1 MLTISK
7 PLSAGQAQTYHQK
20 EFTAKEQNYWSQ
32 RGIIAGEWQG
42 RLAGQFG
49 LAGIVSAEDFAK
61 LSQGQHPQTGEQLVR
76 QRASYEYQDADGKTI
91 KTMEH
96 RAGWDATFS
105 APKSVSLT
113 ALVGGDERV
122 REAHRESVRVAL
134 DQLEHYTQA
143 RIGGN
148 HPPET
153 TGKFIAAK
161 FEHDTARPVDGY
173 VAPQLHTHAVV
184 FNVTERDNGQPRAIQ
199 PQSLFAS
206 QQFATAV
213 YQSELTYKLRQ
224 LGYEITA
231 GRSGAPEIKGY
242 TQEYL
247 DASSPRSQQIRE
259 YLERTGR
266 SGKESAEIAA
276 HSTRDRKEIHSP
288 GEVMAAH
295 RKLAADFGHQAEAV
309 VRAAR
314 ERSQHREKP
323 VNSLERVRES
333 LTFSRDK
340 NFERE
345 AVVDERV
352 LIRDGLR
359 RGMGEI
365 THAQVRANLEARL
378 ASGEFQIVERP
389 RGVPGRQFTTA
400 KTIEAEHEILR
411 RMREGQNHVEPVLS
425 RPQAITVADQ
435 HPHLNR
441 AQKSVVEDVLSSPDR
456 IQGIQGFAGAGK
468 TTTLTAIR
476 GAAESQGYQVEGFAP
491 TSRAAR
497 QLNEAGIEA
506 GTLQGF
512 LARTAYSELERKHFY
527 LVDESSLASTNQIR
541 EFLSRLGPHD
551 RVLLIGDIRQHQGVE
566 AGRPFEQLQEA
577 GMHTAKLDEIVRQQD
592 PALKSAVEMLA
603 TGQVSAA
610 LDALQQQGRVKEIPN
625 AEDRV
630 RAIAKCYL
638 ESPENTLIVSPDNAS
653 RQELNAAVRQE
664 LKATGTIAPED
675 HRFLVL
681 VQRQD
686 LTGAERSWASHYE
699 MNDVVR
705 YARGSKAIG
714 IAATAY
720 ASVVAIDPAA
730 NQLTVEKTNQELA
743 TYDPRRLTGVSVYQE
758 IDREFSVGDRI
769 QFTAP
774 DKSLGVANRDL
785 ATIQA
790 IHPDGRLSARL
801 DNNRQIEF
809 NVGEHRHFDHGYA
822 VTSHSSQG
830 FTAERVL
837 VHADT
842 SVHPDLLN
850 SRFGYVSISRASH
863 EATLFTDDMA
873 KLGPQLGADVSKTS
887 ALEINQPSSIGLG
900 IGIGALIR
908 CQPFKVEKSRWCQN
922 DDHPGELRPYPA
934 PKSSTS

>member
-7 PLSAGQAQTYHQK
+7 PLSAGQAQCYHQK

-32 RGIIAGEWQG
+32 RGVTAGVWQG
-42 RLAGQFG
+42 RLAEQFG
-49 LAGIVSAEDFAK
+49 LAETVSAEDFAK

-76 QRASYEYQDADGKTI
+76 QRASYEYQDADGKRV

-122 REAHRESVRVAL
+122 REAHRDSVRLAL

-173 VAPQLHTHAVV
+173 VAPQLHTHVV
-184 FNVTERDNGQPRAIQ
+184 IFNMTERADGETRALQ
-199 PQSLFAS
+199 ERGLFQS
-206 QQFATAV
+206 QQFATAI
-213 YQSELTYKLRQ
+213 YQSELTYRVRQ
-224 LGYEITA
+224 LGYEITT

-259 YLERTGR
+259 YLERTRR
-266 SGKESAEIAA
+266 SGKEAAEIAA
-276 HSTRDRKEIHSP
+276 HATRDRKEIHSP
-288 GEVMAAH
+288 REVMAAH

-314 ERSQHREKP
+314 ERCQHQEKP
-323 VNSLERVRES
+323 VNSFERVRES
-333 LTFSRDK
+333 VTFSRDK

-345 AVVDERV
+345 AVVDERA

-365 THAQVRANLEARL
+365 THAQVRANLDARVG
-378 ASGEFQIVERP
+378 SGEFQIVERP
-389 RGVPGRQFTTA
+389 QGIPGRQLTTA
-400 KTIEAEHEILR
+400 KTVEAEHEILR

-425 RPQAITVADQ
+425 RSQAIAVADHHQ
-435 HPHLNR
+435 HLNR
-441 AQKSVVEDVLSSPDR
+441 TQRSVVEDVLSSSDH
-456 IQGIQGFAGAGK
+456 IQGIQGFAGSGK
-468 TTTLTAIR
+468 TTTLAAIR
-476 GAAESQGYQVEGFAP
+476 GAAEGQGYQVEGFAP

-512 LARTAYSELERKHFY
+512 LVRTANSGVREQKHFY
-527 LVDESSLASTNQIR
+527 LVDESSLASTNQMR
-541 EFLSRLGPHD
+541 EFLSRLGPND
-551 RVLLIGDIRQHQGVE
+551 RVLLIGDTHQHQGVE

-577 GMHTAKLDEIVRQQD
+577 GMRTARLDEIVRQQE
-592 PALKSAVEMLA
+592 PALKSAVELLA
-603 TGQVSAA
+603 TGHVSAA
-610 LDALQQQGRVKEIPN
+610 LDALEEQGRVKEILN
-625 AEDRV
+625 AEHRI
-630 RAIAKCYL
+630 RTIAKSYV
-638 ESPENTLIVSPDNAS
+638 ESPDNTLIVSPDNAS
-653 RQELNAAVRQE
+653 RRELNLAVRQE
-664 LKATGTIAPED
+664 LKANGSLAPED
-675 HRFLVL
+675 HTFRVL

-686 LTGAERSWASHYE
+686 MTGAERSWASQYE
-699 MNDVVR
+699 INDVVR
-705 YARGSKAIG
+705 YTRGSKTIG
-714 IAATAY
+714 IEAAAY
-720 ASVVAIDPAA
+720 ASVVAINPGA
-730 NQLTVEKTNQELA
+730 NLLTVEKANHELA

-758 IDREFSVGDRI
+758 IERELSVGDRI

-774 DKSLGVANRDL
+774 DKSLGVANRDM
-785 ATIQA
+785 AAIEA
-790 IHPDGRLSARL
+790 IHPDGRLSVRL

-809 NVGEHRHFDHGYA
+809 NPNEHRHLDHGYA
-822 VTSHSSQG
+822 VTSHSAQG
-830 FTAERVL
+830 LTAERVL

-850 SRFGYVSISRASH
+850 SRFAYVSISRASH
-863 EATLFTDDMA
+863 EATLFTDDLA
-873 KLGPQLGADVSKTS
+873 KLGPRLGAEVSKTS
-887 ALEINQPSSIGLG
+887 ALEINQASSIAQG
-900 IGIGALIR
+900 IGIRI
-908 CQPFKVEKSRWCQN
+908 
-922 DDHPGELRPYPA
+922 
-934 PKSSTS
+934 

>member
-1 MLTISK
+1 
-7 PLSAGQAQTYHQK
+7 
-20 EFTAKEQNYWSQ
+20 
-32 RGIIAGEWQG
+32 
-42 RLAGQFG
+42 
-49 LAGIVSAEDFAK
+49 
-61 LSQGQHPQTGEQLVR
+61 
-76 QRASYEYQDADGKTI
+76 
-91 KTMEH
+91 MEH

-206 QQFATAV
+206 QQFATAI

-224 LGYEITA
+224 LGYEITT

-242 TQEYL
+242 TQVYL

-259 YLERTGR
+259 HLERTGH
-266 SGKESAEIAA
+266 SGKEAAEIAA

-295 RKLAADFGHQAEAV
+295 RKLAADFGYQAEAV
-309 VRAAR
+309 VRAAQ
-314 ERSQHREKP
+314 ERLQHQEKP
-323 VNSLERVRES
+323 VNSVDRVRES

-345 AVVDERV
+345 AVVDERA

-365 THAQVRANLEARL
+365 THAQVRAHLDARL
-378 ASGEFQIVERP
+378 ASGEFQIVARQQ
-389 RGVPGRQFTTA
+389 GVPGRQFTTA
-400 KTIEAEHEILR
+400 NTIAAEQEILH
-411 RMREGQNHVEPVLS
+411 RMREGKNQVEPVLS
-425 RPQAITVADQ
+425 RPQAIAVADRHQ
-435 HPHLNR
+435 HLNH
-441 AQKSVVEDVLSSPDR
+441 AQKSVVEDVLSAPDR

-468 TTTLTAIR
+468 TTTLTVIR
-476 GAAESQGYQVEGFAP
+476 SAAESQGYQVEGFAP
-491 TSRAAR
+491 TSRAAK
-497 QLNEAGIEA
+497 QLELAEVHA

-512 LARTAYSELERKHFY
+512 LARTANPDAPERKHLY

-541 EFLSRLGPHD
+541 EFLTRLGPHD

-577 GMHTAKLDEIVRQQD
+577 GMRTAKLDEIVRQKD

-610 LDALQQQGRVKEIPN
+610 LDALGQQGRVKEIPN
-625 AEDRV
+625 REERF
-630 RAIAKCYL
+630 RAIAKSYV

-653 RQELNAAVRQE
+653 RRELNTAVRQE
-664 LKATGTIAPED
+664 LKATGAVAPED
-675 HRFLVL
+675 HTFRVL
-681 VQRQD
+681 VPRHD
-686 LTGAERSWASHYE
+686 MTGAERSWASHYE
-699 MNDVVR
+699 IDDVVR
-705 YARGSKAIG
+705 YTRGSKTIGTEAGSYALVAAINPG
-714 IAATAY
+714 T
-720 ASVVAIDPAA
+720 
-730 NQLTVEKTNQELA
+730 NQLTVEKANGELA
-743 TYDPRRLTGVSVYQE
+743 TYDPRRLTGVSVYRE

-785 ATIQA
+785 ATIES

-801 DNNRQIEF
+801 DGRCQIEF
-809 NVGEHRHFDHGYA
+809 YASEHRHFDHGYA

-830 FTAERVL
+830 LTAARVL

-863 EATLFTDDMA
+863 EATLFTDDIA

-887 ALEINQPSSIGLG
+887 ALEINPASSLSQA
-900 IGIGALIR
+900 IGICL
-908 CQPFKVEKSRWCQN
+908 
-922 DDHPGELRPYPA
+922 
-934 PKSSTS
+934 

>member
-1 MLTISK
+1 M
-7 PLSAGQAQTYHQK
+7 
-20 EFTAKEQNYWSQ
+20 
-32 RGIIAGEWQG
+32 
-42 RLAGQFG
+42 
-49 LAGIVSAEDFAK
+49 
-61 LSQGQHPQTGEQLVR
+61 R
-76 QRASYEYQDADGKTI
+76 QRASYEYQDADGKRI

-148 HPPET
+148 HPAET

-173 VAPQLHTHAVV
+173 VAPQLHTHVV
-184 FNVTERDNGQPRAIQ
+184 IFNMTERADGETRALQ
-199 PQSLFAS
+199 ERGLFQS
-206 QQFATAV
+206 QQFATAI
-213 YQSELTYKLRQ
+213 YQSELTYRVRQ
-224 LGYEITA
+224 LGYEITT

-259 YLERTGR
+259 YLERTRR
-266 SGKESAEIAA
+266 SGKEAAEIAA
-276 HSTRDRKEIHSP
+276 HATRDRKEIHSP
-288 GEVMAAH
+288 REVMAAH

-309 VRAAR
+309 VRAAH
-314 ERSQHREKP
+314 ERCQHQEKP
-323 VNSLERVRES
+323 VNSFERVRES
-333 LTFSRDK
+333 VTFSRDK

-345 AVVDERV
+345 AVVDERA

-365 THAQVRANLEARL
+365 THAQVRANLDARV
-378 ASGEFQIVERP
+378 ASGEFQIVERSQ
-389 RGVPGRQFTTA
+389 GIPGRQFTTA

-425 RPQAITVADQ
+425 RSQAIAVADHHQ
-435 HPHLNR
+435 HLNR
-441 AQKSVVEDVLSSPDR
+441 TQRSVVEDVLSSSDH
-456 IQGIQGFAGAGK
+456 IQGIQGFAGSGK
-468 TTTLTAIR
+468 TTTLAAIR
-476 GAAESQGYQVEGFAP
+476 GAAERQGYQVEGFAP

-512 LARTAYSELERKHFY
+512 LVRTANPDLREQKHFY
-527 LVDESSLASTNQIR
+527 LVDESSLASTNQMR
-541 EFLSRLGPHD
+541 EFLSRLGPND
-551 RVLLIGDIRQHQGVE
+551 RVLLIGDTRQHQGVE

-577 GMHTAKLDEIVRQQD
+577 GMRTARLDEIVRQKD
-592 PALKSAVEMLA
+592 PALKSAVELLA

-625 AEDRV
+625 AEERV
-630 RAIAKCYL
+630 RTIAKSYV

-653 RQELNAAVRQE
+653 RRELNVAVRQE
-664 LKATGTIAPED
+664 LKANGSLAPED
-675 HRFLVL
+675 HTFRVL

-686 LTGAERSWASHYE
+686 MTGAERSWASHYE
-699 MNDVVR
+699 INDVVR
-705 YARGSKAIG
+705 YTRGSKTIG
-714 IAATAY
+714 IEAAAY
-720 ASVVAIDPAA
+720 ASVVAINPAA
-730 NQLTVEKTNQELA
+730 NLLTVEKANHELA

-758 IDREFSVGDRI
+758 IERELSVGDRI

-774 DKSLGVANRDL
+774 DKSLGVANRDM
-785 ATIQA
+785 AAIEA
-790 IHPDGRLSARL
+790 IHPDGRLSVRL

-809 NVGEHRHFDHGYA
+809 NPNEHRHLDHGYA

-830 FTAERVL
+830 LTAERVL

-863 EATLFTDDMA
+863 EATLFTDDLA
-873 KLGPQLGADVSKTS
+873 KLGPQLGAEVSKTS
-887 ALEINQPSSIGLG
+887 ALEINQASSIAQGIGLG
-900 IGIGALIR
+900 L
-908 CQPFKVEKSRWCQN
+908 
-922 DDHPGELRPYPA
+922 
-934 PKSSTS
+934 

>member
-32 RGIIAGEWQG
+32 RGVIAGEWQG
-42 RLAGQFG
+42 RLVEQFG
-49 LAGIVSAEDFAK
+49 LAGTVSAEDFAK

-113 ALVGGDERV
+113 ALVGGDDRV
-122 REAHRESVRVAL
+122 RKAHRESVRVAL
-134 DQLEHYTQA
+134 DQLEHYTQT

-153 TGKFIAAK
+153 TGRFIAAK

-184 FNVTERDNGQPRAIQ
+184 FNITERDNGQPRAIQ

-206 QQFATAV
+206 QQFATAI
-213 YQSELTYKLRQ
+213 YQSELTYRLRQ
-224 LGYEITA
+224 LGYEITT

-266 SGKESAEIAA
+266 SGKEAAEIAA

-288 GEVMAAH
+288 KEVMAAH
-295 RKLAADFGHQAEAV
+295 RKLAADFGHQADAV

-314 ERSQHREKP
+314 ERSQHQEKP
-323 VNSLERVRES
+323 LNSLDRVRES

-345 AVVDERV
+345 AVVDERA

-389 RGVPGRQFTTA
+389 QGIPSRHFTTA
-400 KTIEAEHEILR
+400 KTIQAEHEVIR
-411 RMREGQNHVEPVLS
+411 RVREGQNHLDPILP
-425 RPQAITVADQ
+425 RQQAIAVADQ

-441 AQKSVVEDVLSSPDR
+441 AQKAVVEDVLSSPDR
-456 IQGIQGFAGAGK
+456 IQGIQGFAGSGK
-468 TTTLTAIR
+468 TTTLTAMR
-476 GAAESQGYQVEGFAP
+476 SAAETQGYQVEGFAP
-491 TSRAAR
+491 TSRAAC
-497 QLNEAGIEA
+497 QLNEAGIDA

-512 LARTAYSELERKHFY
+512 LVRTGNPDRREHKHLYF
-527 LVDESSLASTNQIR
+527 VDESSLASTNQMR
-541 EFLSRLGPHD
+541 EFLARIGPND

-577 GMHTAKLDEIVRQQD
+577 GMRTAKLDEIVRQKE
-592 PALKSAVEMLA
+592 PALRSAVELLA

-610 LDALQQQGRVKEIPN
+610 LDALQEQGRAKEIPN
-625 AEDRV
+625 GEERV
-630 RAIAKCYL
+630 RAIAKSYV
-638 ESPENTLIVSPDNAS
+638 ESPANTLIVSPDNAS
-653 RQELNAAVRQE
+653 RHELNIAVRQE
-664 LKATGTIAPED
+664 LKATGAVARED
-675 HRFLVL
+675 HNFPVL

-686 LTGAERSWASHYE
+686 MTGAERSWASHYE
-699 MNDVVR
+699 INDVVR
-705 YARGSKAIG
+705 YARGSKSIG
-714 IAATAY
+714 IEAAAY
-720 ASVVAIDPAA
+720 ASVVAINPAT
-730 NQLTVEKTNQELA
+730 NQLTVEKSDQELA
-743 TYDPRRLTGVSVYQE
+743 TYDPRRLTGVSVYRE
-758 IDREFSVGDRI
+758 NEREFSVGDRM

-785 ATIQA
+785 AVIESIT
-790 IHPDGRLSARL
+790 PDGRVTARL
-801 DNNRQIEF
+801 NNNRHIEF
-809 NVGEHRHFDHGYA
+809 NAGEHRHFDHGYA

-830 FTAERVL
+830 LTAERVL

-850 SRFGYVSISRASH
+850 SRFAYVSISRASH
-863 EATLFTDDMA
+863 EATLFTDDLA
-873 KLGPQLGADVSKTS
+873 KLGPQLGAEVSKTS
-887 ALEINQPSSIGLG
+887 ALEINQPSSIAQGIRLGL
-900 IGIGALIR
+900 
-908 CQPFKVEKSRWCQN
+908 
-922 DDHPGELRPYPA
+922 
-934 PKSSTS
+934 

>member
-32 RGIIAGEWQG
+32 RGVIAGEWQG

-49 LAGIVSAEDFAK
+49 LAGTVSAEDFAK

-134 DQLEHYTQA
+134 NQLEHYTQA

-206 QQFATAV
+206 QQFATAI

-224 LGYEITA
+224 FGYEITT

-266 SGKESAEIAA
+266 SGKEAAEIAA
-276 HSTRDRKEIHSP
+276 HSTRDRKDIHSP
-288 GEVMAAH
+288 GEIMAAH

-314 ERSQHREKP
+314 QRSQHQEKL
-323 VNSLERVRES
+323 VNAFERVRES

-345 AVVDERV
+345 AVVDERA

-359 RGMGEI
+359 RGMGEV
-365 THAQVRANLEARL
+365 THTQVRANLEARL
-378 ASGEFQIVERP
+378 ASGEFQVVERHQ
-389 RGVPGRQFTTA
+389 GVPGRQFTTA

-411 RMREGQNHVEPVLS
+411 RMREGQNHVGPVLS
-425 RPQAITVADQ
+425 RPQAIAVADQ
-435 HPHLNR
+435 HGHLNH

-456 IQGIQGFAGAGK
+456 IQGVQGFAGAGK
-468 TTTLTAIR
+468 TTTLAAIR
-476 GAAESQGYQVEGFAP
+476 SAAKRQGYQVEGFAP

-497 QLNEAGIEA
+497 HLEEASIEA

-512 LARTAYSELERKHFY
+512 LARSSNPDLPEQKHFY

-541 EFLSRLGPHD
+541 EFLSRLGPDD

-610 LDALQQQGRVKEIPN
+610 LDALYQQGRVKEIPN
-625 AEDRV
+625 AGERV
-630 RAIAKCYL
+630 RAIAKSYA

-653 RQELNAAVRQE
+653 RRQLNVAVRQE
-664 LKATGTIAPED
+664 LKAIGTVSPED
-675 HRFLVL
+675 HTFRVL

-686 LTGAERSWASHYE
+686 MTGAERSWASHYE
-699 MNDVVR
+699 IDDVVR
-705 YARGSKAIG
+705 YTRGSKAIG
-714 IAATAY
+714 IEAAAY
-720 ASVVAIDPAA
+720 ASVVAINPAA
-730 NQLTVEKTNQELA
+730 NQLTVEKANKELA
-743 TYDPRRLTGVSVYQE
+743 TYDARRLTGVSVYRE
-758 IDREFSVGDRI
+758 IDRQFSVGDRV

-785 ATIQA
+785 AVIESIAPEGQVT
-790 IHPDGRLSARL
+790 ARL
-801 DNNRQIEF
+801 DNNSQIEF
-809 NVGEHRHFDHGYA
+809 NAGDHRHFDHGYA

-830 FTAERVL
+830 LTAERVL

-842 SVHPDLLN
+842 SVYPDLLN

-873 KLGPQLGADVSKTS
+873 KLAPQLGADVSKTS
-887 ALEINQPSSIGLG
+887 ALEISQPSSVAQG
-900 IGIGALIR
+900 IGIGL
-908 CQPFKVEKSRWCQN
+908 
-922 DDHPGELRPYPA
+922 
-934 PKSSTS
+934 

>member
-7 PLSAGQAQTYHQK
+7 PLSAGQAQNYHQK

-42 RLAGQFG
+42 QLAGQFG

-105 APKSVSLT
+105 EPKSVSLT
-113 ALVGGDERV
+113 ALVGGDDRV

-134 DQLEHYTQA
+134 DQLERYTQA

-184 FNVTERDNGQPRAIQ
+184 FNVTERETGQPRAIQ

-206 QQFATAV
+206 QQFATAI
-213 YQSELTYKLRQ
+213 YQSELTYRLRQ
-224 LGYEITA
+224 LGYEITT

-266 SGKESAEIAA
+266 SGKEAAEIAA

-295 RKLAADFGHQAEAV
+295 RKLAAHFGHQAETV
-309 VRAAR
+309 VRVAR
-314 ERSQHREKP
+314 ERSQHQEKP
-323 VNSLERVRES
+323 VNSFERVRES

-345 AVVDERV
+345 AVVDERA
-352 LIRDGLR
+352 LIGDGLR
-359 RGMGEI
+359 RGMGEV
-365 THAQVRANLEARL
+365 THTQVRANLEARL
-378 ASGEFQIVERP
+378 ASGEFQVVDRP
-389 RGVPGRQFTTA
+389 QGVPGRQFTTA

-425 RPQAITVADQ
+425 RPHAIAVADQ

-456 IQGIQGFAGAGK
+456 VQGIQGFAGAGK
-468 TTTLTAIR
+468 TTTLIVLR
-476 GAAESQGYQVEGFAP
+476 SAAEGQGYQVEGFAP

-497 QLNEAGIEA
+497 QLNESGIEA
-506 GTLQGF
+506 GTLQSF
-512 LARTAYSELERKHFY
+512 LARSANPDLPEQKHFY

-541 EFLSRLGPHD
+541 EFLSRLGPDD

-625 AEDRV
+625 REERV
-630 RAIAKCYL
+630 CAIAKTYV

-653 RQELNAAVRQE
+653 RRQLNVAVRQE
-664 LKATGTIAPED
+664 LKAIGTVAPED
-675 HRFLVL
+675 HVFRVL

-686 LTGAERSWASHYE
+686 MTGAERSWASHYE
-699 MNDVVR
+699 IDDVVR
-705 YARGSKAIG
+705 YTRGSKAIG
-714 IAATAY
+714 IEAGAY
-720 ASVVAIDPAA
+720 TSVLAINPSA
-730 NQLTVEKTNQELA
+730 NQLTIEKADQELA
-743 TYDPRRLTGVSVYQE
+743 TYDPRRLTGVSVYRE
-758 IDREFSVGDRI
+758 IEREFSVGDRI

-774 DKSLGVANRDL
+774 HKSLGVANRDL
-785 ATIQA
+785 AVIEV

-801 DNNRQIEF
+801 DNNRHIEF
-809 NVGEHRHFDHGYA
+809 NASEHRHFDHGYA

-830 FTAERVL
+830 LTAERVL

-863 EATLFTDDMA
+863 EATLFTDDIA

-887 ALEINQPSSIGLG
+887 ALEINQGSSVAQGLG
-900 IGIGALIR
+900 IGL
-908 CQPFKVEKSRWCQN
+908 
-922 DDHPGELRPYPA
+922 
-934 PKSSTS
+934 

>member
-7 PLSAGQAQTYHQK
+7 PLSAGQAQNYHQK

-32 RGIIAGEWQG
+32 RGIIGGEWQG
-42 RLAGQFG
+42 QLAGQFG

-61 LSQGQHPQTGEQLVR
+61 LSQGQHPQTEEQLVR
-76 QRASYEYQDADGKTI
+76 QRASYEYQDAEGKTI

-113 ALVGGDERV
+113 ALVGGDDRV

-206 QQFATAV
+206 QQFATAI

-224 LGYEITA
+224 FGYEITT

-242 TQEYL
+242 TQDYL

-266 SGKESAEIAA
+266 SGKEAAEIAA

-314 ERSQHREKP
+314 ERSQHHEKP
-323 VNSLERVRES
+323 VNSFERVRES

-345 AVVDERV
+345 AVVDERA

-359 RGMGEI
+359 RGMGEV
-365 THAQVRANLEARL
+365 THTQVRANLEARL
-378 ASGEFQIVERP
+378 ASGEFQTVERSK
-389 RGVPGRQFTTA
+389 GVPGRQFTTA

-425 RPQAITVADQ
+425 RPHAIAVADQ
-435 HPHLNR
+435 HTHLNQ

-468 TTTLTAIR
+468 TTTLTVIR
-476 GAAESQGYQVEGFAP
+476 SAAERQSYQVEGFAP

-512 LARTAYSELERKHFY
+512 LARSASPDLPEQKHFY
-527 LVDESSLASTNQIR
+527 FVDESSLASTNQIR
-541 EFLSRLGPHD
+541 EFLSRLGPDD

-577 GMHTAKLDEIVRQQD
+577 GMRTAKLDEIVRQKD

-625 AEDRV
+625 AEERI
-630 RAIAKCYL
+630 RAIAKSYV

-653 RQELNAAVRQE
+653 RRQLNVAVRQE
-664 LKATGTIAPED
+664 LKAIGTVALED
-675 HRFLVL
+675 HTFRVL

-686 LTGAERSWASHYE
+686 MTGAERSWASHYE
-699 MNDVVR
+699 IDDVVR
-705 YARGSKAIG
+705 YTRGSKAVG
-714 IAATAY
+714 IEVAAY
-720 ASVVAIDPAA
+720 ASVVAINPAA
-730 NQLTVEKTNQELA
+730 NQLTVEKANHELA
-743 TYDPRRLTGVSVYQE
+743 TYDPRRLTGVCVYRE
-758 IDREFSVGDRI
+758 IDRQFSVGDRV

-774 DKSLGVANRDL
+774 VKSLGVANRDL
-785 ATIQA
+785 AVIESIA
-790 IHPDGRLSARL
+790 PDGQVTARL
-801 DNNRQIEF
+801 DSNRQTEF
-809 NVGEHRHFDHGYA
+809 NARDHRHFDHGYA

-830 FTAERVL
+830 LTAERVL

-873 KLGPQLGADVSKTS
+873 KLGPQLGADISKTS
-887 ALEINQPSSIGLG
+887 ALEINQATSIGLG
-900 IGIGALIR
+900 IA
-908 CQPFKVEKSRWCQN
+908 
-922 DDHPGELRPYPA
+922 H
-934 PKSSTS
+934 

>member
-42 RLAGQFG
+42 RLAGEFG
-49 LAGIVSAEDFAK
+49 LTGMVSSEDFAK

-76 QRASYEYQDADGKTI
+76 QRASYEYQDAEGKTI

-134 DQLEHYTQA
+134 DQLERYTQA

-153 TGKFIAAK
+153 TGKFVAAK

-184 FNVTERDNGQPRAIQ
+184 FNVTERDNGPSRAIQ
-199 PQSLFAS
+199 PHSLFAS

-213 YQSELTYKLRQ
+213 YQSELTYRVRQ
-224 LGYEITA
+224 LGYEITT

-266 SGKESAEIAA
+266 SGKEAAEIAA

-288 GEVMAAH
+288 AEVMAAH
-295 RKLAADFGHQAEAV
+295 RKLAAAFGHQANAV

-314 ERSQHREKP
+314 ERSQHQEKP
-323 VNSLERVRES
+323 VSSLDRVRES

-345 AVVDERV
+345 AVVDERA

-365 THAQVRANLEARL
+365 TYTQVRANLDTRL
-378 ASGEFQIVERP
+378 ASGEFQIVERSQT
-389 RGVPGRQFTTA
+389 VPGRQFTTA
-400 KTIEAEHEILR
+400 KTIQAEHEILR
-411 RMREGQNHVEPVLS
+411 RMREGLDHLEPVLS
-425 RPQAITVADQ
+425 RPQAIAVADRYS
-435 HPHLNR
+435 HLNW
-441 AQKSVVEDVLSSPDR
+441 AQKTVIEDVLSSRDR
-456 IQGIQGFAGAGK
+456 VQGIQGFAGSGK
-468 TTTLTAIR
+468 TSTLAAIR
-476 GAAESQGYQVEGFAP
+476 TAAEGQGHQVEGFAP

-497 QLNEAGIEA
+497 QLKEAGIEA
-506 GTLQGF
+506 GTLQAF
-512 LARTAYSELERKHFY
+512 LARTGHPEVEERKHLY
-527 LVDESSLASTNQIR
+527 LIDESSLASTNQIR
-541 EFLSRLGPHD
+541 EFLSRLGAGD
-551 RVLLIGDIRQHQGVE
+551 RVILIGDIRQHQGVE
-566 AGRPFEQLQEA
+566 AGRPFEQLQDA
-577 GMHTAKLDEIVRQQD
+577 GMRTARLDEIIRQQD
-592 PALKSAVEMLA
+592 PALKSTVELLA

-610 LDALQQQGRVKEIPN
+610 LEALQQQGRVKEIPN

-630 RAIAKCYL
+630 RAIAKTYV
-638 ESPENTLIVSPDNAS
+638 ESPQNTLIVSPDNAS
-653 RQELNAAVRQE
+653 RRELNVAVRQD
-664 LKATGTIAPED
+664 LKLIGTLATED
-675 HRFLVL
+675 HTFRVL

-686 LTGAERSWASHYE
+686 MTGAERSWANHYE
-699 MNDVVR
+699 VNDIVR
-705 YARGSKAIG
+705 YTRGSKAIG
-714 IAATAY
+714 IGAGAY

-730 NQLTVEKTNQELA
+730 NLLTVEKANHELA

-758 IDREFSVGDRI
+758 IDREFSAGERI

-774 DKSLGVANRDL
+774 DKALGVANRDL
-785 ATIQA
+785 AVIES
-790 IHPDGRLSARL
+790 IRPDGRVTAVLS
-801 DNNRQIEF
+801 DDRQIEF
-809 NVGEHRHFDHGYA
+809 NAREHPHFDHGYA

-830 FTAERVL
+830 LTAERVL

-850 SRFGYVSISRASH
+850 SRFAYVSVSRASH
-863 EATLFTDDMA
+863 DAVLFTDDVA

-887 ALEINQPSSIGLG
+887 ALEINQASSIAQGIGLG
-900 IGIGALIR
+900 L
-908 CQPFKVEKSRWCQN
+908 
-922 DDHPGELRPYPA
+922 
-934 PKSSTS
+934 